1 MINESN
7 ETLNNNNNIT
17 KLVNQPYKYGFSTKI
32 EKDIIEKGLNENVIK
47 LISKKKNESKILLDF
62 RLKAYKKWKQMN
74 SPEWALL
81 KFSEINYQDIIYYSA
96 PKLKKKLN
104 SLDDV
109 DPELLKTFEKL
120 GISLTEQK
128 RLTNVAV
135 DAVFDSVSIV
145 TTFKEELAEHGVI
158 FCSISEAFE
167 EYPELIHK
175 YIGTVIPIGDN
186 YFSALNSAVFTDGS
200 FCYIPKNVKCPLEL
214 STYFRINDQK
224 SGQFERTLIIADE
237 NSQVSYLEG
246 CSAPQYDTNQLH
258 AAVVELIALNNSFIK
273 YSTVQN
279 WYGGNEKGEGGVYN
293 FVTKRGLCSGMNSR
307 ISWTQVETGSN
318 ITWKYPSC
326 LLIGDN
332 SQGEFYSVALTNNY
346 QQADT
351 GSKMIHVGKNT
362 RSRIVS
368 KGISAGKS
376 KNTYRGL
383 VNITNKAFGARNYSQ
398 CDSLLIGNL
407 SNSNT
412 FPFIVMQNSTGKI
425 EHEASTSKI
434 GEEQIFYFL
443 QRGISMEKGIELIIS
458 GFCREVFTELPLEF
472 AAEADRLI
480 SLKLEGTVG

>member
-135 DAVFDSVSIV
+135 DAIFDSVSIG
-145 TTFKEELAEHGVI
+145 TTFKKELAEHGVI

-214 STYFRINDQK
+214 STYFRINDEK

-246 CSAPQYDTNQLH
+246 CTAPQYDTNQLH

>member
-135 DAVFDSVSIV
+135 DAVFDSVSIG
-145 TTFKEELAEHGVI
+145 TTFKKELAEHGVI

-214 STYFRINDQK
+214 STYFRINDEK

-246 CSAPQYDTNQLH
+246 CTAPQYDTNQLH